1 MNFISEELLTWEIV
15 ANYVCNW
22 HEDIRSGNLSPE
34 HCMASSLISV
44 CLFTILTV
52 NSRSMLPSGASWNLL
67 CWLMW
72 KIAINLIVCEIFWL
86 SQSVDSHT
94 QLEDQTLQLDSL
106 FLVWGCTFDKD
117 KRFIVNRNVAGRY
130 ALNCNVDVC

>member
-1 MNFISEELLTWEIV
+1 
-15 ANYVCNW
+15 
-22 HEDIRSGNLSPE
+22 
-34 HCMASSLISV
+34 
-44 CLFTILTV
+44 
-52 NSRSMLPSGASWNLL
+52 
-67 CWLMW
+67 
-72 KIAINLIVCEIFWL
+72 
-86 SQSVDSHT
+86 VDTHT